1 MKVQTSAGSAAH
13 IRPGLVLL
21 AGPLAGFP
29 IRPAEWAFIVA
40 ADGGARHALAQGVL
54 PDHVIGDFDSM
65 APEDERRLAA
75 AGVPVTRLPREKDL
89 TDGEAAVRWAIERG
103 AADFVVI
110 AGGLGGRFDHALG
123 SVILLE
129 QLSRAGLG
137 GYVTDGRQRVYLL
150 RNGLQ
155 IPGKPGDQVSI
166 IPLTSAVSG
175 VTVRG
180 VRWPLRDA
188 TLLASST
195 LTVSNEFV
203 AGTASFSLRSGR
215 AVVVHVPRL
224 DGGRASVG

>member
-1 MKVQTSAGSAAH
+1 MGH
-13 IRPGLVLL
+13 
-21 AGPLAGFP
+21 
-29 IRPAEWAFIVA
+29 
-40 ADGGARHALAQGVL
+40 
-54 PDHVIGDFDSM
+54 
-65 APEDERRLAA
+65 
-75 AGVPVTRLPREKDL
+75 RE
-89 TDGEAAVRWAIERG
+89 G

-110 AGGLGGRFDHALG
+110 AGGLGGRFDHTLG

-129 QLSRAGLG
+129 QLSCAGLG

-155 IPGKPGDQVSI
+155 IQGKPGDQVSI